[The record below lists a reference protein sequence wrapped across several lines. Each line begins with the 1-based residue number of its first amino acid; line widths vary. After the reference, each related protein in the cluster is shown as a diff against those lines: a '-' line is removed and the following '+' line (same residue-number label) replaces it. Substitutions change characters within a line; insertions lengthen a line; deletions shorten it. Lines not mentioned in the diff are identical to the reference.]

1 MKKILGV
8 ILFLLIGQNILL
20 AQVYPPFWPEILAFK
35 KQDSSRFPPK
45 RAILFIGSSSFAR
58 WNDVNN
64 YFPDY
69 TIVNRGF
76 GGSTLVDAIRYTYDI
91 ILPYQP
97 KQVVIYC
104 GENDLSYPGDISAAE
119 VVLRVKTLFGMI
131 RTNLPDTRIDYI
143 SMKPSPSREK
153 IQGKVRAANKEIKA
167 FFETQENATFID
179 IYAAML
185 DENGKMREDL
195 YEEDRLHMNQKGY
208 TIWEEIILPYLVK

>member
-58 WNDVNN
+58 WNDVNS

-119 VVLRVKTLFGMI
+119 IVLRVKTLFGMI

-153 IQGKVRAANKEIKA
+153 IQDKVRAANKEIKA

>member
-20 AQVYPPFWPEILAFK
+20 AQVYPSFWPEILTFK
-35 KQDSSRFPPK
+35 KQDSLRFPPK

-91 ILPYQP
+91 IFPYQP

-119 VVLRVKTLFGMI
+119 IVLRVKTLFGMI

-153 IQGKVRAANKEIKA
+153 IQDKVRAANKEIKA

-208 TIWEEIILPYLVK
+208 TIWKEIILPYLVK